1 MQKENTVILSSR
13 LLFLA
18 VALSAPIYG
27 IGMNSTKQ
35 VAIGSYYIVAVTA
48 MIALAITYIPEIMYQ
63 RKIVA
68 LPIKLQEFIAIFT
81 VLAMFFG
88 EIMNFY
94 DRFVWWDSMLH
105 FFSGIML
112 SLIGSNL
119 YQSLSRTNTNSPQY
133 NPIVAIVFAVLFAIA
148 CGAVWEIIEFA
159 GDSLL
164 GMNMQ
169 RWQVSASE
177 QYSAIQSMSN
187 LSNPGLVNTM
197 KDIICDVIGSLC
209 SIFFMLPSKN
219 TGIFNR

>member
-13 LLFLA
+13 LLFIV

-35 VAIGSYYIVAVTA
+35 VAMGSYYIVAVTA

-119 YQSLSRTNTNSPQY
+119 YQSLSGTNTNSSQH
-133 NPIVAIVFAVLFAIA
+133 NPIVAIAFAVLFAIA

-177 QYSAIQSMSN
+177 QYSALQSMSN

-219 TGIFNR
+219 AGIFNR